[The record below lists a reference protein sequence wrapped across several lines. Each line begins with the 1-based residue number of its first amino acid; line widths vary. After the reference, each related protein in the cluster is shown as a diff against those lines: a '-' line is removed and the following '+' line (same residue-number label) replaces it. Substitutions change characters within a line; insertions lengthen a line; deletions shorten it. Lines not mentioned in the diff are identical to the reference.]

1 MRIIE
6 TELPGVAVIDFGLL
20 RDNRGP
26 KRTVYSAAQ
35 LSEAGMGFPVA
46 TEYAYYP
53 EKAGTLYGIHFQ
65 NNPKPQAKQ
74 ICCTRGRLVDYV
86 VDLRRASPDYCR
98 WTAVELAADE
108 GRWLH
113 IPAGFGHAILTL
125 EDDTALRMRV
135 DVDFDPDCRR
145 GVAWNDPQIGI
156 RYAVARP
163 ILAPHDAAAPLLADC
178 DINL

>member
-1 MRIIE
+1 MQIIE
-6 TELPGVAVIDFGLL
+6 TGLPGVVVIDYGLL

-26 KRTVYSAAQ
+26 KRTVYHAAQ
-35 LSEAGMGFPVA
+35 LADAGLRFPIAV
-46 TEYAYYP
+46 EYAYYP
-53 EKAGTLYGIHFQ
+53 QKAGTLYGIHFQ

-86 VDLRRASPDYCR
+86 VDLRRASPDFKR
-98 WTAVELAADE
+98 WVAVDLPADE

-113 IPAGFGHAILTL
+113 IPAGFGHALLTL

-135 DVDFDPDCRR
+135 DAEFDADCRR
-145 GVAWNDPQIGI
+145 GIAWNDPDIGI
-156 RYAVARP
+156 RYAVLTP
-163 ILAPHDAAAPLLADC
+163 IVAPHDASAPLLRDC